1 MIGPTDGGLSPLSLA
16 EIDALRDLAS
26 ARAAAVE
33 RVRELQRESA
43 EIQTGRAAQDERM
56 SKVWQ
61 RPLAELLAEAQDTA

>member
-1 MIGPTDGGLSPLSLA
+1 
-16 EIDALRDLAS
+16 
-26 ARAAAVE
+26 
-33 RVRELQRESA
+33 VRELQRESA